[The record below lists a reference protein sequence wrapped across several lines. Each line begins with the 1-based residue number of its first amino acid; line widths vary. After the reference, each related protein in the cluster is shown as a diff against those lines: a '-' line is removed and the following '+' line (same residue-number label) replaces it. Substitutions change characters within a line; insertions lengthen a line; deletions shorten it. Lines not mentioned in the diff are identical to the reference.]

1 MVDFT
6 RIAADA
12 KMVLR
17 FGRNELNPT
26 SFELRRSN
34 RRVQL
39 AARPMELLLLLV
51 KRRGELVTREEIA
64 RSLWP
69 GMDVED
75 LEARINTAVAQIRAA
90 LSEDASKP
98 RYIETVFGKGY
109 RFIGVV
115 ETVDAREGVA
125 AGKASEHGV
134 NSPRASDPLSD
145 SAPVSARIEVGDP
158 PPSPARGFEKPEAA
172 EPDVNTQNLAS
183 STAGKIRGGAWKS
196 WPLSIPG
203 LAA

>member
-1 MVDFT
+1 MLDFT
-6 RIAADA
+6 QIGANVA
-12 KMVLR
+12 MVLR

-51 KRRGELVTREEIA
+51 SRRGELVTREEIA

-69 GMDVED
+69 GMNVED

-109 RFIGVV
+109 RFIAVV
-115 ETVDAREGVA
+115 ETVDPHEGLA
-125 AGKASEHGV
+125 AGKVAVEQGV
-134 NSPRASDPLSD
+134 NGQHASHPLNGSSPGSS
-145 SAPVSARIEVGDP
+145 RIGVENS
-158 PPSPARGFEKPEAA
+158 PPSPERGFEPQAA
-172 EPDVNTQNLAS
+172 GPDVNTQDLAS
-183 STAGKIRGGAWKS
+183 PTAARIRG
-196 WPLSIPG
+196 
-203 LAA
+203 AA

>member
-51 KRRGELVTREEIA
+51 NRRGQLVTREEIA

-90 LSEDASKP
+90 LGEDASKP
-98 RYIETVFGKGY
+98 RHIETVFGKGY

-125 AGKASEHGV
+125 AGKVFVEHGV
-134 NSPRASDPLSD
+134 NGTGASDPLSD
-145 SAPVSARIEVGDP
+145 SAPVVPRIGVGDS
-158 PPSPARGFEKPEAA
+158 PPSPAPAFDSP
-172 EPDVNTQNLAS
+172 
-183 STAGKIRGGAWKS
+183 
-196 WPLSIPG
+196 
-203 LAA
+203 

>member
-6 RIAADA
+6 RIGAGS

-69 GMDVED
+69 GMDFED
-75 LEARINTAVAQIRAA
+75 LYARINTAISQIRYALIEEAA
-90 LSEDASKP
+90 KP
-98 RYIETVFGKGY
+98 RYLETVIGKGY
-109 RFIGVV
+109 RFIGAV
-115 ETVDAREGVA
+115 ETITIA
-125 AGKASEHGV
+125 
-134 NSPRASDPLSD
+134 
-145 SAPVSARIEVGDP
+145 
-158 PPSPARGFEKPEAA
+158 
-172 EPDVNTQNLAS
+172 
-183 STAGKIRGGAWKS
+183 
-196 WPLSIPG
+196 
-203 LAA
+203 